1 MLRCALHDRAFTGI
15 VILGQVLYLFPVR
28 LLLQRTFKPRSTTV
42 LCATLRLLLMSRL
55 IQTPETT
62 HRVYFQDCD
71 LLGHLNNARYLDY
84 FLNAR
89 EDHAN
94 AHYALNMGELAREQH
109 AAWVITKH
117 HISYLKPARQGV
129 QVRIISQLIHFSNSN
144 LVLEMQMR
152 NEAGTH
158 LLALL
163 WSEMTF
169 VTVPAGTRAD
179 HANALMDLLEQL
191 DVKDV
196 QYDPDGFDDR
206 VKEVRKQLKKQRKE
220 AGLSD

>member
-1 MLRCALHDRAFTGI
+1 M
-15 VILGQVLYLFPVR
+15 P
-28 LLLQRTFKPRSTTV
+28 K
-42 LCATLRLLLMSRL
+42 L

-62 HRVYFQDCD
+62 HRVHFQDCD
-71 LLGHLNNARYLDY
+71 MLGHLNNARYLDY

-89 EDHAN
+89 EDHTTE
-94 AHYALNMGELAREQH
+94 HYNLNMGELARGQN

-129 QVRIISQLIHFSNSN
+129 QVRICSQLIHFDNSS

-152 NEAGTH
+152 SEDGLR

-169 VTVPAGTRAD
+169 VAMPAGIRTD
-179 HANALMDLLEQL
+179 HANALMDLLDEL
-191 DVKDV
+191 DVDGIS
-196 QYDPDGFDDR
+196 YDPDGFDDR
-206 VKEVRKQLKKQRKE
+206 VKEVRQQLKKQRRG
-220 AGLSD
+220 AGGEE